1 MSLAATLGPIRS
13 TTPRGAGVANPVS
26 SFTAL
31 LSDVKGAG
39 LLARARIF
47 YVSVF
52 TTLVLALGGAITGF
66 ILLGDSWFQLII
78 AGVLGIIFT
87 QFAFLGHEASHR
99 QVFESGRANDRIGRV
114 LSSGIVGISYSWW
127 MNKHT
132 RHHANPNMIGKDPDI
147 AIDVI
152 SFVEQDAASARGL
165 RALITRHQAALFFP
179 FLLFEGVNLHVKS
192 FGHIFGRGK
201 VDGRALEIALIAA
214 RMAIVVGAV
223 FWVLPVGMAFAFLG
237 VQLAVFGVY
246 MGMSFAPNHI
256 GMEVVPEGAKLD
268 FLNKQVLTGRNVTGG
283 FWMTAFMGG
292 LNFQIEHHLFP
303 SMARPHLRQTRKLV
317 REVCAREGIPYT
329 ETSLGRAYA
338 IVLTYLREIGLYS
351 GLATF
356 DCPMVGQYR
365 RV

>member
-1 MSLAATLGPIRS
+1 M
-13 TTPRGAGVANPVS
+13 
-26 SFTAL
+26 
-31 LSDVKGAG
+31 
-39 LLARARIF
+39 
-47 YVSVF
+47 
-52 TTLVLALGGAITGF
+52 
-66 ILLGDSWFQLII
+66 
-78 AGVLGIIFT
+78 
-87 QFAFLGHEASHR
+87 
-99 QVFESGRANDRIGRV
+99 
-114 LSSGIVGISYSWW
+114 SYSWW

-147 AIDVI
+147 AIDII

-351 GLATF
+351 AMATF
-356 DCPMVGQYR
+356 DCPMVEQYR
-365 RV
+365 RA